1 MNEENITRINLLSEQ
16 TSNKIAAGEVVERPS
31 SVVKELLENSI
42 DAKSKN
48 IHISIEEGG
57 ENLILVKDDGIG
69 IHYED
74 VKLAFMPH
82 ATSKINEL
90 DDIYN
95 ITSLGFRGEALPSIA
110 SISKVNLKSR
120 LKDSIE
126 GTEIELEGGN
136 IVSFGN
142 TGCSQGTT
150 IEVSNL
156 FYNVP
161 ARQKFLKSSKREAA
175 IISDLVLR
183 MALAHNNISFKYFN
197 NGKQVYS
204 TSGSG
209 DLLECIRVLYGKE
222 VCNNIYNFEGHSDIA
237 TVYGYIGNEQISK
250 GSRNRQNIYVNKRL
264 IKSKLITTAV
274 ENAFR
279 SFLTVNKYPFFTLFL
294 EIYPELID
302 VNVHPTKSEIKFKDD
317 RFIFKFV
324 FDSVHHALRES
335 LKDTF
340 SIDISEE
347 QDLSFKNQN
356 EGLQQNINKP
366 FIEQNSIL
374 ESIDKGEF
382 TNNIRGIH
390 KENFLIKENFDPIS
404 KDEYRN
410 NNEVVVSNIEKKYE
424 CEDHKHIQIN
434 EECNNRNNTLPM
446 GAIEIKEAKFPTLRI
461 IGQFDNTYILAE
473 AFHELYIV
481 DQHAAHEKIMF
492 EKYMKEIGEKQVIS
506 QMLLVPMVC
515 ELTPEDFA
523 IYEENKEV
531 FTGAGF
537 NIEYFGEN
545 TISIREV
552 PIFLGK
558 LDTKHLFFDILED
571 LKRMGIGDKLM
582 VRYNKIATIAC
593 KSAVKAK
600 NSLSVEEMTYLLEEL
615 RFIEEPFT
623 CPHGRP
629 TILKY
634 NLKDIEKKFKRI
646 Q

>member
-1 MNEENITRINLLSEQ
+1 MTEENITRINLLSEQ

-31 SVVKELLENSI
+31 SVVKELIENSI

-57 ENLILVKDDGIG
+57 ENLILIKDDGIG

-82 ATSKINEL
+82 ATSKINDL

-197 NGKQVYS
+197 NNKQVYS

-222 VCNNIYNFEGHSDIA
+222 VCNNIYSFEGHSDTA

-340 SIDISEE
+340 NI
-347 QDLSFKNQN
+347 DLSN
-356 EGLQQNINKP
+356 EDQASLKEHDEGIKQNINKP

-382 TNNIRGIH
+382 TNNTRSTD
-390 KENFLIKENFDPIS
+390 KENFIIKESFEPLLRNEHKNIDEAVFRGENKYKQQDRDKPINS
-404 KDEYRN
+404 EG
-410 NNEVVVSNIEKKYE
+410 
-424 CEDHKHIQIN
+424 
-434 EECNNRNNTLPM
+434 NTRDSDLYM
-446 GAIEIKEAKFPTLRI
+446 GSIKMKEAKFPTLRI

-473 AFHELYIV
+473 AFHELYVV

-492 EKYMKEIGEKQVIS
+492 EKYMKEIGEKQVVS
-506 QMLLVPMVC
+506 QMLIVPMVC

-531 FTGAGF
+531 FTGTGF
-537 NIEYFGEN
+537 KIEYFGEN

-558 LDTKHLFFDILED
+558 LDTKDLFLDILED

-600 NSLSVEEMTYLLEEL
+600 NSLSLEEMTYLLEEL